1 MSSPTVPVTVV
12 SALSRTSR
20 EQLVDAAL
28 RQRRHALAVVYDV
41 EPGGTDVRVVRR
53 MLDVRGLQH
62 QEVIE
67 LTGCCLACTV
77 RADVGPA
84 LELGLAS
91 DRWGEVVLALPA
103 AVTARS
109 VATAVGERDDAY
121 VDTLT
126 TVVDGCLLEP
136 DLSGDVLLAEGG
148 LAAAPTD
155 RRTTAQLLAEQ
166 VEDADVLAVTG
177 LHRMATEDARRA
189 QALLSHLAPLA
200 LQVALAEDLTGADS
214 VIGTGRFDGS
224 CPPADRE
231 RLTALAAGLCPPSCG
246 VTTVVWQA
254 DVALH
259 PGRLSAALPSLLDPV
274 LRSRGWIAL
283 AGRDGQRVR
292 WESAGGG
299 LSFGDPV
306 ADPRASG
313 CHLVLTGTGVD
324 EAELVSAF
332 DACLAAPG
340 EGCENDP
347 FADAL
352 AAGPR

>member
-1 MSSPTVPVTVV
+1 VSSPAVPVTVV

-28 RQRRHALAVVYDV
+28 REHRHVLAVVYDV
-41 EPGGTDVRVVRR
+41 EPGGADVRVVRR
-53 MLDVRGLQH
+53 MVDYRGLQH
-62 QEVIE
+62 QEVVE
-67 LTGCCLACTV
+67 LAGCCLACTV

-91 DRWGEVVLALPA
+91 GRWREVVLALPA

-109 VATAVGERDDAY
+109 IATAVGERDDAY

-126 TVVDGCLLEP
+126 TVVDGCLLQP

-148 LAAAPTD
+148 LAAAPAD
-155 RRTTAQLLAEQ
+155 RRSTAQLLAEQ

-200 LQVALAEDLTGADS
+200 LQVLLAEDLTGAGS

-224 CPPADRE
+224 CRPVDRE
-231 RLTALAAGLCPPSCG
+231 RLTALASGLCPPSCG

-254 DVALH
+254 DAALH
-259 PGRLSAALPSLLDPV
+259 PGRLSAALPSLLGPV
-274 LRSRGWIAL
+274 LRSRGWITL

-306 ADPRASG
+306 ADPTATG
-313 CHLVLTGTGVD
+313 CHLVLTGTDVA
-324 EAELVSAF
+324 EAELVSSL
-332 DACLAAPG
+332 DACLAEPG
-340 EGCENDP
+340 ESCEDDP
-347 FADAL
+347 FAGAL